1 VPVFRIDINRI
12 DIAVVASVL
21 IHGLLAAIPIHQR
34 PGEKSSAAPS
44 TLIATIVT
52 APMVRQDPTPQAVPD
67 PAPVVRPRPVVAPKA
82 VAAAPPPPRPVEPVT
97 PVEKTEPVATPKF
110 DMLAMI
116 NARRA
121 QRQQVEDAVA
131 RQEQA
136 RSAAMPGSSD
146 PAAAIN
152 RNLQGLSSSSD
163 DGTGGVFQIL
173 SKGTRRGEFSFNGWR
188 PDTQR
193 RWREVIEVDAGPGG
207 DIERAMVRRMIELI
221 RGHYTGN
228 FTWRSHR
235 LGKSIVMSARTEDG
249 PELVEFLMRVFFGTP
264 TLAQKPQ

>member
-12 DIAVVASVL
+12 DIAVVGSLL
-21 IHGLLAAIPIHQR
+21 IHGLFAAIPIHQR
-34 PGEKSSAAPS
+34 PGEKSSAVPS

-52 APMVRQDPTPQAVPD
+52 APATRPDPTPHAAPD
-67 PAPVVRPRPVVAPKA
+67 PAPVVRPRPVVTPKAAAVPPPPKA
-82 VAAAPPPPRPVEPVT
+82 VERVAPVERA
-97 PVEKTEPVATPKF
+97 EPVATPKF

-121 QRQQVEDAVA
+121 QRQQFEEAVA
-131 RQEQA
+131 REEQA
-136 RSAAMPGSSD
+136 RSAALPGSSD
-146 PAAAIN
+146 PTAAIN
-152 RNLQGLSSSSD
+152 RNLQGLSSSTD

-173 SKGTRRGEFSFNGWR
+173 SKGTRRGEFAFNGWR

-228 FTWRSHR
+228 FKWRSHR
-235 LGKSIVMSARTEDG
+235 LGKEIVMSARPEDG
-249 PELVEFLMRVFFGTP
+249 PELEEFLLREFFGTP
-264 TLAQKPQ
+264 TLAQKPH